1 MEGSSSQEVVV
12 LQVAPFVSKT
22 YEMVSDPRTDAL
34 IRWGRDSNSF
44 LVHDPPRFSHLL
56 LPSFFKHSNF
66 SSFIRQL
73 NTYGFRK
80 VDPDRWEFAH
90 ESFLRGQVHL
100 LPLIVRKKKKKKEH
114 LEEEEGEEEEEE
126 EEEETLIKEVGR
138 LRREQ
143 KAIEEELDSM
153 SKRLMA
159 TERRPRQMASFLIK
173 VAEDPE
179 LLPRLVL
186 SKKEQRRKQQ
196 RQQQIAGDETIVRA
210 STADS
215 SSLRPLPQSL
225 DQEYCSGESETLNCY
240 DYYKY
245 GDDGTATACS
255 DSELTIQQV
264 GAAGSQVFLY
274 PEFGATPSAETIVA
288 HPFSLLGHMLL

>member
-1 MEGSSSQEVVV
+1 
-12 LQVAPFVSKT
+12 
-22 YEMVSDPRTDAL
+22 
-34 IRWGRDSNSF
+34 
-44 LVHDPPRFSHLL
+44 
-56 LPSFFKHSNF
+56 
-66 SSFIRQL
+66 
-73 NTYGFRK
+73 
-80 VDPDRWEFAH
+80 
-90 ESFLRGQVHL
+90 
-100 LPLIVRKKKKKKEH
+100 
-114 LEEEEGEEEEEE
+114 
-126 EEEETLIKEVGR
+126 
-138 LRREQ
+138 
-143 KAIEEELDSM
+143 M

-173 VAEDPE
+173 VAEDPSC
-179 LLPRLVL
+179 PRLVL

-264 GAAGSQVFLY
+264 GAAGSRYFCI
-274 PEFGATPSAETIVA
+274 PSLGLLPAQKQSLLIL
-288 HPFSLLGHMLL
+288 SLLGHMLL